1 MPYKQGENQA
11 QKRDTD
17 SSILIPATLKQD
29 W

>member
-1 MPYKQGENQA
+1 MPYKQGKNQA